1 MENAKSVNSS
11 RTTITELMIPK
22 TGEDVYYSFIPDYEN
37 AEKFVN
43 GQTYLQFDTGKGVAA
58 YGKNST
64 RTKGTFYIGLY
75 NDNQIQVSEV
85 QQVSY
90 LDVSFSSI
98 DNLSGVENFTN
109 LLYLKIDNNY
119 LTSIEVS
126 SLINLIHLS
135 CTNNSLTSLN
145 VSTLTNLEDLKIL

>member
-1 MENAKSVNSS
+1 MKKLYFLFFLTIGFFTNAQIVN
-11 RTTITELMIPK
+11 
-22 TGEDVYYSFIPDYEN
+22 IPDTDFKLKLLSASPTN
-37 AEKFVN
+37 LLAKDLN
-43 GQTYLQFDTGKGVAA
+43 GNYFKIDS
-58 YGKNST
+58 N
-64 RTKGTFYIGLY
+64 
-75 NDNQIQVSEV
+75 NDSQIQISEA

-90 LDVSFSSI
+90 LDVTFSSI
-98 DNLSGVENFTN
+98 DDLSGIENFTN